1 VFRAHRGK
9 WPPWG
14 CQSGCLAE
22 AALAA
27 RAADAHLQ
35 GARIE
40 RSGVL
45 QRADVRLRYSCQGT
59 GPALLFVHALGTDS
73 TLWAAQVSALADSH
87 ICVTYDLPGHGL
99 STAGSPSRY
108 SFEGLADDAAALLI
122 ELGITRASVIGTS
135 IGGEI
140 AQMLAAR
147 HPEVVEDLIL
157 CSTACYTDGTRVG
170 VWEERIAAVRTH
182 GMASL
187 AVATV
192 NRWFTPAFRTTQ
204 PHLVEE
210 YAERMARLA
219 PDTYVAFVHAIQALD
234 LRPLIRR
241 LTCRSLI
248 VCGSEDGATGPH
260 VAREIVNHLPSAHF
274 QIMAGIGHLPNLEA
288 PGAFLCLL
296 RAFLARAAP
305 SDRSDLSGR

>member
-1 VFRAHRGK
+1 
-9 WPPWG
+9 
-14 CQSGCLAE
+14 
-22 AALAA
+22 
-27 RAADAHLQ
+27 
-35 GARIE
+35 
-40 RSGVL
+40 
-45 QRADVRLRYSCQGT
+45 
-59 GPALLFVHALGTDS
+59 VHALGTDS
-73 TLWAAQVSALADSH
+73 TLWTAQVSALADSH

-99 STAGSPSRY
+99 STAGSASRY

-122 ELGITRASVIGTS
+122 ELGITRASVIGIS

-147 HPEVVEDLIL
+147 HPEVIEDLIL
-157 CSTACYTDGTRVG
+157 CSTACYTDRARVG
-170 VWEERIAAVRTH
+170 VWEERMAAVRNH
-182 GMASL
+182 GMTAL

-192 NRWFTPAFRTTQ
+192 NRWFTPAFRSTQ
-204 PHLVEE
+204 PHIVEE
-210 YAERMARLA
+210 YAERMSRLP
-219 PDTYVAFVHAIQALD
+219 PDTYVAFVRAIQTLD

-274 QIMAGIGHLPNLEA
+274 EIMAGIGHLPNLEA
-288 PGAFLCLL
+288 PDAFLALL

-305 SDRSDLSGR
+305 SDRSALSAR